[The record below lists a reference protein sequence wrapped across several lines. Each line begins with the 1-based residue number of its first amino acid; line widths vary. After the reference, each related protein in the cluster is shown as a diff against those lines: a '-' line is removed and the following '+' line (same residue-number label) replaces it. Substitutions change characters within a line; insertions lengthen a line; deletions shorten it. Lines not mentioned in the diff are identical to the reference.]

1 MARMGGY
8 AMEEARLEMRY
19 QRGDASADEI
29 QAVASDLLKELGD
42 PDSDAAMA
50 AREVGLDPAHM
61 VGTTVE
67 VKEAKQG
74 LEPFLTAVLI
84 GVTAHESSK
93 AVEAF
98 WQAVLWPRIKKL
110 LGTRALG
117 EKESARLLEDKE
129 S

>member
-1 MARMGGY
+1 MD
-8 AMEEARLEMRY
+8 EARIEMRY
-19 QRGDASADEI
+19 QRGDATADEI

-42 PDSDAAMA
+42 ADSDAAMA
-50 AREVGLDPAHM
+50 ARSAGLDPAHM
-61 VGTTVE
+61 ADITVE

-74 LEPFLTAVLI
+74 AEPFLTAVLI
-84 GVTAHESSK
+84 GITAHESSK

-117 EKESARLLEDKE
+117 EKESADSVEETE